1 MDGIPALDRIWSLK
15 CCILHPEEQRDPTG
29 KPTNTQTKTQTQRKC
44 RLCFSKCAIFSFS
57 WFFFMTKLQSTWASN
72 NETRI
77 PNPQRCSG
85 PTDVTALIPFA
96 SWCDL
101 ICGWAPTLSHFVQA
115 SALHSGRT
123 RQAHTILGLHPSSLR
138 PSDKTQKQLVRCL
151 TQARTAKKG
160 VTLQDV
166 SCLFRKEHCEFWRR
180 IAVKETST
188 LHLARSTNKLPSEGR
203 DAPNGT
209 SGWSSSGQLN

>member
-1 MDGIPALDRIWSLK
+1 MEFPLLTGSGHWSVAFFIRRSSVTQQANPPTPKPKLK
-15 CCILHPEEQRDPTG
+15 LNANVDYVSANVQSSRSHV
-29 KPTNTQTKTQTQRKC
+29 
-44 RLCFSKCAIFSFS
+44 F
-57 WFFFMTKLQSTWASN
+57 FFFMTKLQSTWASN